1 MAVLLAALNVVRPK
15 RRLPITKLDGLFA
28 RLPKTFDLVVA
39 DVGSIGGLHRRWK
52 PLKPHLTTLN
62 FDPLDIERG
71 SKKDRF
77 FPLLLG
83 AADGEASLLITRRG
97 SMSSTLVPNR
107 DFYGAFW
114 NKPEDVEICD
124 RIPAKVT
131 SLDALA
137 QAEGLWPDA
146 LKIDVQGGEG
156 AVLEGATEALE
167 RSVLLAE
174 IECSFA
180 ERYEGQKTIDQV
192 MQFMRHRGF
201 ALLDLRRLKRYRYR
215 NGHGIDEVSLG
226 RGMRPGRL
234 AFCDAIFVL
243 EPDRLWSR
251 IAGAGNRGG
260 AIGLKAIA
268 LMLTYGKADLAAAI
282 FDRVSDLLEPDVRAA
297 LDGFFSRIA
306 GGGGWVQQL
315 HHDFDRWAQR
325 V

>member
-83 AADGEASLLITRRG
+83 AADGEASLLVTRRG

-234 AFCDAIFVL
+234 AFCDAI
-243 EPDRLWSR
+243 
-251 IAGAGNRGG
+251 
-260 AIGLKAIA
+260 GLKAVA

-315 HHDFDRWAQR
+315 HHDFDRWSQR